1 MHKSD
6 PYDVWRAELVWFLGY
21 QTDWQTVFELK
32 AKKRPETAPGT
43 KATQLAE
50 TPLVP
55 WRAKMIRK
63 TLGTELP

>member
-6 PYDVWRAELVWFLGY
+6 PYDVWRADLVHLVGY
-21 QTDWQTVFELK
+21 QTDREIVFQLK

-50 TPLVP
+50 TPLVL
-55 WRAKMIRK
+55 WRAKMMRK